1 MTNTTDTIL
10 DLDSVLDAAVA
21 NAHQADATAP
31 AVSYSM
37 NDAVEALPAQAPV
50 FLPQVQ
56 PAAATY
62 TPAPTL
68 SAFEDDDED
77 GLSVEK
83 WLKPT
88 PGGVV
93 VDKTPMEELL
103 VVLSLTESGVKKFRA
118 ITYGPEKE
126 SKRAKTY
133 GKGPLAVVDQGDGK
147 GRNWLEF
154 CQHVQSLWPDCKG
167 DFPSA
172 DLTFRTVN
180 DITHKLGNIPA
191 GTYVGHT
198 ASKTS
203 WKAVD
208 ILIKKAKNAKLVG
221 QDVLVKVSGQQNSYN
236 GVEWNT
242 ITLEL
247 VGPADTE

>member
-1 MTNTTDTIL
+1 MTTTTDAIL

-21 NAHQADATAP
+21 NAHEADANSP

-50 FLPQVQ
+50 FLPQTQ

-68 SAFEDDDED
+68 SAFDDDDEV

-103 VVLSLTESGVKKFRA
+103 VMHNLVL
-118 ITYGPEKE
+118 
-126 SKRAKTY
+126 
-133 GKGPLAVVDQGDGK
+133 
-147 GRNWLEF
+147 
-154 CQHVQSLWPDCKG
+154 
-167 DFPSA
+167 
-172 DLTFRTVN
+172 
-180 DITHKLGNIPA
+180 
-191 GTYVGHT
+191 
-198 ASKTS
+198 
-203 WKAVD
+203 
-208 ILIKKAKNAKLVG
+208 
-221 QDVLVKVSGQQNSYN
+221 N
-236 GVEWNT
+236 G
-242 ITLEL
+242 I
-247 VGPADTE
+247 D